1 MFTEVVAPQ
10 PGYAKVRRWPR
21 YRINVPV
28 RVVVQKPEKTVIAS
42 GRGTELNEGGM
53 SIFAGI
59 ELQNGQRV
67 GVEFTPPYGQPLRVR
82 GTVRDRNGYNYGV
95 EFLLLSP
102 EDKLQAEQLRQVL
115 QGMGS
120 TTDSSA

>member
-1 MFTEVVAPQ
+1 
-10 PGYAKVRRWPR
+10 
-21 YRINVPV
+21 
-28 RVVVQKPEKTVIAS
+28 VQKPEKTVIAS